1 MTREQSSVYA
11 GVRRPRAPVGATVL
25 VAAGSCPGEL
35 FLHVVHVGGDV
46 GFRDDDHAG
55 IDVLEGLALRCS
67 EEVLDGEPTHL
78 VGLLDEAER
87 DGPICDSSKGI
98 LDVVESAEDNLAL

>member
-1 MTREQSSVYA
+1 MDILRAKTESIRVMTREQSSVHA
-11 GVRRPRAPVGATVL
+11 GVRRPRAPTGAREVARAPVGATVL

-46 GFRDDDHAG
+46 GFRNDDHAG

-78 VGLLDEAER
+78 VGCLLYT
-87 DGPICDSSKGI
+87 
-98 LDVVESAEDNLAL
+98 